1 MEFLQSVTGK
11 IVTGLVALGVVAA
24 GISWWRMD
32 VATRDMILS
41 GTGKIAGW
49 FGVVLFVP
57 WVTFAIIG
65 RVAKMDSNVAGGV
78 LVGAYTLI
86 ELLLLLWLFGWALP
100 GGTAWTF
107 AAVGVLFA
115 AAYNLFACDWIA
127 EKVA

>member
-32 VATRDMILS
+32 EATRHMLLV
-41 GTGKIAGW
+41 GTGRIASW
-49 FGVVLFVP
+49 FGIVLFLP
-57 WVTFAIIG
+57 WVTFAVIG
-65 RVAKMDSNVAGGV
+65 RVNKLDSNAAGGL
-78 LVGAYTLI
+78 LVSAYTLV
-86 ELLLLLWLFGWALP
+86 ELLLLLWLFGWSLP

-127 EKVA
+127 EKVG